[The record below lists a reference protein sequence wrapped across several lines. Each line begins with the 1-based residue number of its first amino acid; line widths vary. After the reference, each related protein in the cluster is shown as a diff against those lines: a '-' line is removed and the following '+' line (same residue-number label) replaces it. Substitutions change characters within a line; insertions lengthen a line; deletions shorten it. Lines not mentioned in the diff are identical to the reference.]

1 MSFRAVVASSSAR
14 LSASEDRV
22 VSILLGG
29 LDMSQATAAE
39 VAEKAQTH
47 ESTVVRLAQKLGY
60 RGYPEL
66 RNDLRRDEGSAVN
79 GAALMRSQSG
89 YHLDEFIRDEVAAF
103 NALPRFVSQEDLD
116 AAARTLHSTQ
126 TVYLISSN
134 DERPTLELLAR
145 RLRRLGLTVVS
156 LRPSPKD
163 LAERFVSLQRH
174 QHVDRL
180 RAAGGPHAT
189 LDTGRRSGASR
200 RQDHPDH
207 RCSGVPVPA
216 QPRSPARGTAGR
228 RQRVP
233 HPADPDRPVLRP
245 AAGGLSPRP

>member
-29 LDMSQATAAE
+29 ADMSQATAAE

-66 RNDLRRDEGSAVN
+66 RNDLRRDEGSAIN

-103 NALPRFVSQEDLD
+103 NCAVPLRHRRRTWMRPHERCTPRKP
-116 AAARTLHSTQ
+116 ST
-126 TVYLISSN
+126 
-134 DERPTLELLAR
+134 
-145 RLRRLGLTVVS
+145 
-156 LRPSPKD
+156 
-163 LAERFVSLQRH
+163 
-174 QHVDRL
+174 
-180 RAAGGPHAT
+180 
-189 LDTGRRSGASR
+189 
-200 RQDHPDH
+200 
-207 RCSGVPVPA
+207 
-216 QPRSPARGTAGR
+216 
-228 RQRVP
+228 
-233 HPADPDRPVLRP
+233 
-245 AAGGLSPRP
+245 